1 MSTDGPASANRIR
14 ENWCELVESVKQSA
28 QLAGRSASEIRIVG
42 VTKYVTAD
50 QAKALVHAGCRQLG
64 ESRPQSLWE
73 KSEALRV
80 FDGIQWHMIGHLQ
93 RNKLRKTLPLIH
105 CLHSLDNLRLAQSLD
120 AELATQPQRRPLPC
134 LVEVNVTQDTT
145 KTGLPPTELPKFLE
159 QLATLKRINVLGLM
173 AMSTLH
179 ATSQQ
184 IRREFAQ
191 VRELLLAMKIRFD
204 TTHELSQ
211 LSMGMSDDY
220 REAIA
225 EGATILRIGSTI
237 WKGVE
242 P

>member
-1 MSTDGPASANRIR
+1 MNTGRPAVAARIKD
-14 ENWCELVESVKQSA
+14 NWCELVESVKQSA
-28 QLAGRSASEIRIVG
+28 SQAGRSADEIRIVG

-50 QAKALVHAGCRQLG
+50 HAIDLVHAGCRHLG

-73 KSEALRV
+73 KSEALREI
-80 FDGIQWHMIGHLQ
+80 DGIQWHMIGHLQ

-105 CLHSLDNLRLAQSLD
+105 CLHSLDNLRLAQSLAD
-120 AELATQPQRRPLPC
+120 ELDTQPPRGSLPC

-159 QLATLKRINVLGLM
+159 QLAPLKRIKVIGLM

-179 ATSQQ
+179 ATSEQ
-184 IRREFAQ
+184 IRHEFAQ
-191 VRELLLAMKIRFD
+191 VSELLVAMKLRFES
-204 TTHELSQ
+204 THDLSQ

-225 EGATILRIGSTI
+225 EGATIVRIGSTI